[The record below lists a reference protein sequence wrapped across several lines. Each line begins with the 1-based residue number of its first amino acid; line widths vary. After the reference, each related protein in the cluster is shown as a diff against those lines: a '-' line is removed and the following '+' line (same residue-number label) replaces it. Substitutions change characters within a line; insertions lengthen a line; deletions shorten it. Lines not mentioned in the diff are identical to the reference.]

1 MDRLRRIDVGAI
13 LIGVIILG
21 VGIYYTLVNV
31 FGLAL
36 AQLDW
41 DMIWPLAIVALGI
54 GILWG
59 AWSRMPPQGHGPDS
73 V

>member
-13 LIGVIILG
+13 ILGLIILG

-31 FGLAL
+31 FGWKLAE
-36 AQLDW
+36 LDW
-41 DMIWPLAIVALGI
+41 DMIWPIAIVALGL

-59 AWSRMPPQGHGPDS
+59 AWNRMTPHGQGPTGA
-73 V
+73 